1 MNFLFAWRYFKAKKS
16 TNAINIIAWVSI
28 LAFVFGTMVLVLVLG
43 VFNGFEGL
51 VKDLY
56 STFYTDIKISPASGK
71 TITLSAA
78 QLQQLKGIDDIKN
91 FSLVVEEKAL
101 VQNGGYQSV
110 IYLKGVDD
118 NYTKVAGV
126 ADNLVGDVKYDV
138 GNEENPKLILGIGV
152 EDALGIR
159 ADMDPAPLDMY
170 LPRRTGSAQLNVLD
184 DISSNQVAP
193 SAAFRIQQ
201 DFDNKYGITNIRFL
215 KMALKFNADEYSG
228 VEIALKDPD
237 DAASL
242 KRKLKSIFGEKYL
255 VQNKYEQ
262 NKSLYSIMTAER
274 WVIYGVLCLILVVAA
289 FTMIGTLTM
298 LVLEKQKDIGVLHAL
313 GGNRNFIQRIFLTEG
328 MLLAILGG
336 GAGMLLAFIIAQL
349 QIKYHLI
356 KLQGGS
362 FLIDYYPVKLRW
374 QDFLLVGATVFI
386 VAVIAAWLP
395 ARKAAGQQFSL
406 RSE

>member
-1 MNFLFAWRYFKAKKS
+1 
-16 TNAINIIAWVSI
+16 
-28 LAFVFGTMVLVLVLG
+28 
-43 VFNGFEGL
+43 
-51 VKDLY
+51 
-56 STFYTDIKISPASGK
+56 
-71 TITLSAA
+71 
-78 QLQQLKGIDDIKN
+78 
-91 FSLVVEEKAL
+91 
-101 VQNGGYQSV
+101 
-110 IYLKGVDD
+110 
-118 NYTKVAGV
+118 
-126 ADNLVGDVKYDV
+126 
-138 GNEENPKLILGIGV
+138 
-152 EDALGIR
+152 
-159 ADMDPAPLDMY
+159 
-170 LPRRTGSAQLNVLD
+170 
-184 DISSNQVAP
+184 
-193 SAAFRIQQ
+193 
-201 DFDNKYGITNIRFL
+201 
-215 KMALKFNADEYSG
+215 

-242 KRKLKSIFGEKYL
+242 KRKLKSIFGKKYL

-395 ARKAAGQQFSL
+395 AKKAAGQQFSL